1 MFDAV
6 SISGKWNYYKIRL
19 EARVLK
25 STGSWYLVEKSNGEV
40 FNARLRGKLKQAS
53 LRLTNPVAA
62 GDRVTLKSEVDEEGN
77 LVIEDILPRKNYVS
91 RKSTNLSKEMQILA
105 ANIDQLYIIVT
116 LKDPKTHPLFIDRFL
131 VAAESFRIPV
141 ILLFNKVD
149 LYTRV
154 EAAMY
159 KSLSEMYERIGYPCY
174 QIQSTNKKSVAF
186 LKKLMHGKQVML
198 GGNSGV
204 GKSSIVNALDAT
216 VRLKTGEISAAHQQ
230 GKHTTTFAEMHKL
243 SFGAYVIDTPGIRS
257 FGLVDLEKEHLGH
270 YFPEIRVAMKDC
282 RFNNCMHLN
291 EPGCGVLKALEG
303 GRIHNERYS
312 NYKSI
317 LEEEGNDPYRRSK
330 FQ

>member
-1 MFDAV
+1 M
-6 SISGKWNYYKIRL
+6 
-19 EARVLK
+19 LK

>member
-1 MFDAV
+1 M
-6 SISGKWNYYKIRL
+6 
-19 EARVLK
+19 LK

-116 LKDPKTHPLFIDRFL
+116 LKNPKTHPLFIDRFL

-216 VRLKTGEISAAHQQ
+216 VLLKTGEISAAHQQ

-291 EPGCGVLKALEG
+291 EPGCGVIKALEG